1 MKKKV
6 LFSIII
12 AMILSIIAVPTLKAA
27 NLDGINYNAAYGL
40 DFHMADGWV
49 GQNKYGPN
57 RDYGCNMALRNPSM
71 PYPFDVKFG
80 QGKAS
85 PYSIMFILAL
95 SDRAGTLS
103 TSYATGFVGGYCVG
117 WGVPF
122 GEYEPSNS
130 IGSTQM
136 QSYNYSDLIRDRD
149 GHHLD
154 DLSIRQ
160 IKYVLTYAYS
170 YPVVPASQ
178 VVNGPYVENMF
189 HAIHYYGNGI
199 VNGDHPKIAATQ
211 LLCWVAANHY
221 LEDDNAVSTLDPYF
235 FNSDNGSSKRDNVNG
250 LFYEYRN
257 KAVAAMKM
265 PSYSHNNDTA
275 AIANKIELKWN
286 ATNQRFEARVQDS
299 NRMNVQERVSIQY
312 RDYNQNL
319 HFEQNGDGSVT
330 IWTTAVVGDIN
341 NPHVLTVRKSIQG
354 AKGVLVFA
362 KSQNNTSQP
371 IAIPQPGSIEE
382 DARIAVYTQAIKVRG
397 EKTLNAVTAN
407 GINAYGDAYTKDCEY
422 TIYRDE
428 ACTDTVETITVQSDN
443 LTNKSSYL
451 PYQRY
456 WVKETKANE
465 STKLNSK
472 VYLVDPDTF
481 ELDADGDIVVNL
493 KFDDDIKESG
503 LRLIKFWEQK
513 TSEKCPAEGAEFI
526 LTLVNN
532 ESETYTTHIDA
543 EGRATFENIPWGTY
557 RLTESDSNS
566 EKYLEVPDK
575 EYELKEDDEVETV
588 KLLIIGDNWAKTN
601 LRIVKIDETLKETI
615 AIANTQFKIYDVD
628 EDEWVSQSTLNGFI
642 DVFSTNDNGELITPE
657 PLYAGTYRIYEVKAP
672 KGYYLDPKMTIPQDS
687 SKLLENGFE
696 VELTKDVEVEEIA
709 EGIYAHVCKI
719 PNDDTRVSLKIYKTG
734 ERLANSK
741 TESVK
746 YETTEGVF
754 ESVTKTIPLYK
765 KDVPL
770 QGVEFK
776 IYANKDIKTPD
787 GRFTYHKEGD
797 LITTIVTQENGY
809 ATANN
814 LHKGEYRIVET
825 AAPAGYLITDEEGN
839 PKEFTMTME
848 DSEETIRMQ
857 DYYKEV
863 SDERQKLAVEFK
875 KVFEDYE
882 YTNGTEERHAVFGLY
897 AKEPIL
903 NYEGNTTIDTGDLVD
918 IIEVDGDSVKESQA
932 DLPEGKYYL
941 KELYASFPYSISDK
955 EVDVNLE
962 YDGNKLKALFKV
974 TDPIVNTPVGATV
987 TFVKIAKSTDD
998 NMILNGSVIETSSNL
1013 DEKAQNALNEIK
1025 ELSIDGLKSHYEQLK
1040 EYYEEN
1046 NIKVVSGAVYEIWL
1060 NAEGTE
1066 KLYKYAPKVEDRVVA
1081 TFTTDESGIIEITGI
1096 PRGEYYL
1103 KEISAPAGY
1112 EIQNETVKFIISDDS
1127 TVTKLYQAI
1136 YDDDSVGA
1144 FITKKD
1150 IFTGDLVPHCEFEI
1164 TDSNGHVIVKSITDE
1179 FGIAYITTNA
1189 FTDGQ
1194 TYYYQEI
1201 SAPEIYNKDGKL
1213 YELNTEKHEFVAHV
1227 DQQTKKWTGEPIEV
1241 VNIRPLTDVELI
1253 KTDDEGN
1260 RVPNCKFELKSV
1272 EDGLFYETGVTDENG
1287 VYVFKNVPKG
1297 EYTYTE
1303 LEAPE
1308 EYELDTNPHEIFV
1321 EGDRMVIE
1329 FPNTLKTGDINVVLL
1344 TIIALV
1350 SVVGISYI
1358 TVKKINLSK
1367 NA

>member
-6 LFSIII
+6 LFSIIF
-12 AMILSIIAVPTLKAA
+12 AMILTIIATPVVNAFTI
-27 NLDGINYNAAYGL
+27 DGYTGSQMYGIDFRMRNGWNNGSYGQTYNWGGGIPV
-40 DFHMADGWV
+40 M
-49 GQNKYGPN
+49 
-57 RDYGCNMALRNPSM
+57 PSN
-71 PYPFDVKFG
+71 PYPFDYT
-80 QGKAS
+80 QS
-85 PYSIMFILAL
+85 PRIGTNFIMAL
-95 SDRAGTLS
+95 SNG
-103 TSYATGFVGGYCVG
+103 SYSSYSNIVAYTGAFCIG

-122 GEYEPSNS
+122 GEYSS
-130 IGSTQM
+130 SDVSGSTKM
-136 QSYNYSDLIRDRD
+136 SEYPLETFKRTRNGDKLDAEGIRAV
-149 GHHLD
+149 
-154 DLSIRQ
+154 
-160 IKYVLTYAYS
+160 KYALTYGYTYPTTSAQQVRNLGSVYTFEDGVHAYGAAICG
-170 YPVVPASQ
+170 PNQAKIMATQ
-178 VVNGPYVENMF
+178 ILCWMAVNKHIDKDDNVAVLKDYFFERSW
-189 HAIHYYGNGI
+189 HGNGEINAAGVEGIFDSYRSKI
-199 VNGDHPKIAATQ
+199 VH
-211 LLCWVAANHY
+211 
-221 LEDDNAVSTLDPYF
+221 
-235 FNSDNGSSKRDNVNG
+235 
-250 LFYEYRN
+250 
-257 KAVAAMKM
+257 AMKM
-265 PSYSHNNDTA
+265 PSFGHPTRES
-275 AIANKIELKWN
+275 AISNKIELKWN
-286 ATNQRFEARVQDS
+286 ADNQRFEYTITDTNNMYAADK
-299 NRMNVQERVSIQY
+299 VSISFSNTG
-312 RDYNQNL
+312 DLNVED
-319 HFEQNGDGSVT
+319 HHNGSYT
-330 IWTTAVVGDIN
+330 IWTKKVVGSQD
-341 NPHVLTVRKSIQG
+341 NPYVFNAVKTISEGKGLIVV
-354 AKGVLVFA
+354 AKA
-362 KSQNNTSQP
+362 KNSDSQP
-371 IAIPQPGSIEE
+371 VAIPTNDPIVESNYLS
-382 DARIAVYTQAIKVRG
+382 AYTQAIKVRG

-588 KLLIIGDNWAKTN
+588 KLLIIGDNWAKIN

-1150 IFTGDLVPHCEFEI
+1150 IFTGDLVPNCEFEI